1 MTWKVLPGIF
11 HTKRLRPFAGQT
23 ALVTISRVEADD
35 VVMGFD
41 VSFFLVLMITGV
53 ELLTFNI
60 KGKRITVDAVHIIF
74 FTHNLIAIPVK
85 NGLLRFLVVLKQ
97 QIFQS
102 STVIRIF
109 TCDVFQNRHG
119 NHLPSE

>member
-1 MTWKVLPGIF
+1 MTPYEIV
-11 HTKRLRPFAGQT
+11 
-23 ALVTISRVEADD
+23 ALV
-35 VVMGFD
+35 
-41 VSFFLVLMITGV
+41 VSAIALVLTFLMITGV